1 MNGQFIGTANTNE
14 LEELQDDANGQNNSQ
29 TQNENNGMTDGWNN
43 QGQNQHE
50 EMMLDSDE
58 DDIIDN
64 KFFDQN
70 QYGNK
75 MNQQNYP
82 GKDDGRRNLM
92 QGNNN
97 SLDGGTMDM
106 DTEQMP
112 P

>member
-1 MNGQFIGTANTNE
+1 
-14 LEELQDDANGQNNSQ
+14 
-29 TQNENNGMTDGWNN
+29 
-43 QGQNQHE
+43 
-50 EMMLDSDE
+50 MLDSDE

-75 MNQQNYP
+75 MNQQNY
-82 GKDDGRRNLM
+82 GKDDGRRNQM

-106 DTEQMP
+106 DTEQMQP
-112 P
+112 QNY